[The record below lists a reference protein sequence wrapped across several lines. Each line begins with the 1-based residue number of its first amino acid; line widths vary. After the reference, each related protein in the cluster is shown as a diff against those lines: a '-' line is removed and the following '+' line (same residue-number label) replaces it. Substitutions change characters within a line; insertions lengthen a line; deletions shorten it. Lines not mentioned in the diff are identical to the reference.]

1 MMNGVRRQRQLSLS
15 PMDGSQAHLE
25 HIESALSVY
34 GKGFGMVRFF
44 IGGNC
49 STNQYIATKLGV
61 PRIGCS
67 SHRFNLADNR
77 FLENNHNQI
86 DLIQTLMIQ
95 LRQPNNAAALARVT
109 KLKPIKSN
117 ATRWSSTFTM
127 LESYV
132 KIRDAIL
139 TVRAVE
145 EHMRR
150 CNAHHRII
158 AAVEKLKKLDSV
170 WVKLQA
176 QK

>member
-1 MMNGVRRQRQLSLS
+1 
-15 PMDGSQAHLE
+15 
-25 HIESALSVY
+25 
-34 GKGFGMVRFF
+34 
-44 IGGNC
+44 
-49 STNQYIATKLGV
+49 
-61 PRIGCS
+61 
-67 SHRFNLADNR
+67 
-77 FLENNHNQI
+77 
-86 DLIQTLMIQ
+86 
-95 LRQPNNAAALARVT
+95 
-109 KLKPIKSN
+109 
-117 ATRWSSTFTM
+117 M